1 MRSLS
6 ALATIGFVLLVSVGW
21 IGCLAEMLHERTG
34 SKKLLDYATAEN
46 GATVLA
52 SMGTPGHRVQ
62 TMMDSTHDGIEY
74 AITSTSTPGHA
85 AESTINGI
93 MSSEN
98 WDKGEGWEVQFERM
112 QGYSPFLNPFDDK
125 IPGESHGCAWIEVHF
140 PEPKR
145 VNRIVIHT
153 LDSSEYPA
161 SKYGIYSGLLRVWRE
176 KRWETLGR
184 IKTGKI
190 EYRTQASYGK
200 PAGGKIEFRFSPMTI
215 TKVQFVVYRSNDRKV
230 VDRTFGRVI
239 EQSTARIVEIE
250 VTGNESADTIAQ
262 TPEFPE
268 LDEEENPNF

>member
-1 MRSLS
+1 MKSLN
-6 ALATIGFVLLVSVGW
+6 ALVRIWIVCLVSVVG
-21 IGCLAEMLHERTG
+21 IGCLSQFILEGAG
-34 SKKLLDYATAEN
+34 GKKLLDYATAKN
-46 GATVLA
+46 GATVFA

-62 TMMDSTHDGIEY
+62 TMIDSTHDGVEY
-74 AITSTSTPGHA
+74 TITSTSTPGHDA
-85 AESTINGI
+85 ASTINGI
-93 MSSEN
+93 TSSEN
-98 WDKGEGWEVQFERM
+98 WDKGEGWEVQFERLH
-112 QGYSPFLNPFDDK
+112 GYSPFMNPFDDK

-161 SKYGIYSGLLRVWRE
+161 SKFGIYSGLLRVWRK

-215 TKVQFVVYRSNDRKV
+215 T
-230 VDRTFGRVI
+230 
-239 EQSTARIVEIE
+239 
-250 VTGNESADTIAQ
+250 
-262 TPEFPE
+262 
-268 LDEEENPNF
+268 